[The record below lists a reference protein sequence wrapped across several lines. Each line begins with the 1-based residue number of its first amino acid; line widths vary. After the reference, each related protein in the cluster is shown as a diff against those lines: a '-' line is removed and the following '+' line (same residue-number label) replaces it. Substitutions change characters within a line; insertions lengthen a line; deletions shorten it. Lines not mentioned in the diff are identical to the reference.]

1 MKTSIAGNLRSMGG
15 KILLGLVVASM
26 IGSMDLGTA
35 VAGDHDGRGGHYDG
49 RGGHYDGRRYEG
61 RGHWRGHDRGNGYYR
76 DGRVYRSY
84 GYVEP
89 VYVAPPVYYAPQPA
103 PGISIFL
110 PTIHI
115 R

>member
-1 MKTSIAGNLRSMGG
+1 MKTSDAGNFRSMAG
-15 KILLGLVVASM
+15 KMMLGLVVASM
-26 IGSMDLGTA
+26 IGGIWVA
-35 VAGDHDGRGGHYDG
+35 PAGAGDREYREGRGGRYDN
-49 RGGHYDGRRYEG
+49 RGYEG
-61 RGHWRGHDRGNGYYR
+61 RGHWRDGDRYR
-76 DGRVYRSY
+76 GRRVYRSY
-84 GYVEP
+84 QYVEP